1 MISQDAKNVI
11 NFISALDAGLLI
23 PRLAQSRGGRR
34 RKSREV
40 ALSTALRDNSTC
52 KLQRTLF
59 LKLGSHY

>member
-1 MISQDAKNVI
+1 MMISQDAKNVI

-52 KLQRTLF
+52 KL
-59 LKLGSHY
+59 